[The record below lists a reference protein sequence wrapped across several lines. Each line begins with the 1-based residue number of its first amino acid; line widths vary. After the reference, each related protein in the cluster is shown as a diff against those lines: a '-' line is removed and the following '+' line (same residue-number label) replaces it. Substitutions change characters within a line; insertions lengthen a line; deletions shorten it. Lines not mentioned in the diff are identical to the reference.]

1 MALGA
6 SPAGHA
12 AEGTAE
18 GWLRAGFVSV
28 RRPVGT
34 CVSLQARQY
43 VCTAVFVW
51 VPLAIRAQPCGPGL
65 RMKISARFEW
75 VRL

>member
-43 VCTAVFVW
+43 VCSMYGCVCLGSPRHKSTA
-51 VPLAIRAQPCGPGL
+51 L
-65 RMKISARFEW
+65 RARFKNENISQ
-75 VRL
+75 V